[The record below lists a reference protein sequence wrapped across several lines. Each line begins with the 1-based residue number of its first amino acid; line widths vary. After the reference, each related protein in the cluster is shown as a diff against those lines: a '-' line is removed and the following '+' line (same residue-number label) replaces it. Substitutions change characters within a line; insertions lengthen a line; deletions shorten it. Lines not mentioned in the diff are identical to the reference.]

1 MASPAAEA
9 VLHYHRRTKH
19 RLDRYARS
27 PGFLDWDNQPDPFRR
42 YDGCERTA
50 LPLAEED
57 PAGGPLDLYEGAA
70 TPRPLDRAAIGCFLE
85 LSLSL
90 SAWKAAGGSRWALRI
105 PPSSGNLHPT
115 EGYLVLPPLDGL
127 PAGLYHYQPFW
138 HALELRAAA
147 GDLLAAPTACGSR
160 PAGFLFGLTSI
171 FWREAWKYG
180 ERAFRYCLL
189 DAGHALAAARF
200 SAALLGWRLSL
211 LTAPSDEQTAALLG
225 IDRTAF
231 AENEEEHPE
240 LLAWVATDP
249 SLPPPAALPAAALDA
264 VGRLRLAG
272 VPNRLSADHVAW
284 PEISRAA
291 AACRKPETPPR
302 PPFPQAARPWL
313 PGPESPLSAAR
324 ILRRRRSGLAFDPR
338 RGLDRERFLVL
349 LDRTL
354 PRPGKAPFDALAAP
368 AEVDLFLFVHRVAGL
383 RPGLYLLV
391 RGEGHEALLRGAMAA
406 RFRWEP
412 VLEGFPLFLLEEG
425 DVRGLARMVSCHQ
438 EIAGDGAFSLGM
450 IARFEEVVRREPFRY
465 RELFRECGM
474 IGQVLYLEAEAHG
487 FRGTGIGCFFDDEV
501 HAAAGL
507 EGLSFQSLYHFT
519 VGAPIEDPRITTL
532 PPYGHLDT
540 R

>member
-9 VLHYHRRTKH
+9 VLRYHRRTKH

-27 PGFLDWDNQPDPFRR
+27 PGYLDWDNQPDPFRR
-42 YDGCERTA
+42 YDGCERYA
-50 LPLAEED
+50 LPLAAED
-57 PAGGPLDLYEGAA
+57 PPGGPLDLYEGARA
-70 TPRPLDRAAIGCFLE
+70 ARALDRAAVGLFLE
-85 LSLSL
+85 LSLGL
-90 SAWKAAGGSRWALRI
+90 SAWKSAGGARWALRI
-105 PPSSGNLHPT
+105 HPSSGNLHPT

-138 HALELRAAA
+138 HALELRAEA
-147 GDLLAAPTACGSR
+147 GEPFTGLLAPGSR
-160 PAGFLFGLTSI
+160 PASFLFGLTSI

-200 SAALLGWRLSL
+200 AAALLGWRLSL
-211 LTAPSDEQTAALLG
+211 LTTLADDQTAAVLG

-249 SLPPPAALPAAALDA
+249 SAPPPATLPAAALA
-264 VGRLRLAG
+264 AAGRLQLAG
-272 VPNRLSADHVAW
+272 VPNRLSAQPLAW

-291 AACRKPETPPR
+291 AACRKPETPP
-302 PPFPQAARPWL
+302 PAPVPQAARPWL

-324 ILRRRRSGLAFDPR
+324 ILRRRRSGIAFDPR
-338 RGLDRERFLVL
+338 HSLERERFLVL

-354 PRPGKAPFDALAAP
+354 PRPGKAPFDALAEP
-368 AEVDLFLFVHRVAGL
+368 AAVDLLLFVHRVAGL
-383 RPGLYLLV
+383 PPGLYLLV
-391 RGEGHEALLRGAMAA
+391 RAEAHEGPLRRAMAA

-412 VLEGFPLFLLEEG
+412 VLPGFPLFLLEEG
-425 DVRGLARMVSCHQ
+425 DFRGLARLVSCHQ

-450 IARFEEVVRREPFRY
+450 IARFEEGVRREPFRY
-465 RELFRECGM
+465 RRLFRECGM

-487 FRGTGIGCFFDDEV
+487 FRGTGIGCFYDDEV
-501 HAAAGL
+501 HEAAGL

-519 VGAPIEDPRITTL
+519 VGAPVEDPRITTL
-532 PPYGHLDT
+532 PPYGHLAA